1 MIHKPVGGLFMKP
14 GALFLAFFLLIP
26 AAANAADKWD
36 SPDKAEHFAVSAAIG
51 TLAAM
56 HYENKWKAFGVAL
69 IPGLLKEIYDGSQDN
84 KRFSGKDMAI
94 NALGAAVGVQIGHWI
109 VTRDGVGYSAAF

>member
-1 MIHKPVGGLFMKP
+1 MKRVV
-14 GALFLAFFLLIP
+14 LLLVCCVLIP
-26 AAANAADKWD
+26 VAAEAADKWD

-51 TLAAM
+51 TLSAM
-56 HYENKWKAFGVAL
+56 HFENKWKAFGVAL
-69 IPGLLKEIYDGSQDN
+69 IPGLLKEIHDGSQDN

-109 VTRDGVGYSAAF
+109 VTRDGVGYQAAF